1 MGNVISPG
9 KGTSDMVQ
17 TDPADILHN
26 AETAMMSAAA
36 PTSADVHAGM
46 TAALMTAKQSSGAGP
61 APAHRMAKGML
72 RLPNADLCHLC
83 PCCIQHP

>member
-26 AETAMMSAAA
+26 AETVTMSTVA
-36 PTSADVHAGM
+36 PTSADVHVGM
-46 TAALMTAKQSSGAGP
+46 TAALMTAKQSSGTGP
-61 APAHRMAKGML
+61 APARHMAKGML
-72 RLPNADLCHLC
+72 ILPNADLCCLH
-83 PCCIQHP
+83 PCCI